1 MTDSI
6 HKLFFLDVSFLFLS
20 FFFLSFIRMFTLDEL
35 YTSVSVCGSVIY
47 CPILRFDIIDGGQC
61 HSGGSCG
68 RCVAVPCIDM
78 GPTPDRRTFQHA
90 VDSQLGRSRTD
101 RGGGLAVAVV
111 IAVNCKWKTQH
122 WRGRVWGVEREIVE
136 KRREERRE

>member
-6 HKLFFLDVSFLFLS
+6 HELFFLMFFLFFH
-20 FFFLSFIRMFTLDEL
+20 FFIFWYSSVFSLDEL
-35 YTSVSVCGSVIY
+35 YTSVSVIY
-47 CPILRFDIIDGGQC
+47 GVSCVLTSSTGGQR

-78 GPTPDRRTFQHA
+78 DPTPDRRTFQHA

-101 RGGGLAVAVV
+101 RGRLAVAVV
-111 IAVNCKWKTQH
+111 IAVNCK
-122 WRGRVWGVEREIVE
+122 
-136 KRREERRE
+136 